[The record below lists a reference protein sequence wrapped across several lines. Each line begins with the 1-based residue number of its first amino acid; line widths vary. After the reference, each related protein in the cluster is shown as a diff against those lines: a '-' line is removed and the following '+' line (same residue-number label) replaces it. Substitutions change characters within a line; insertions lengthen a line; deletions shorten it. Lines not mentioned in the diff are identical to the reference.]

1 MVEREKLIDEYW
13 ASLALVRRTKIA
25 AQKRYREQLSAS
37 DAIDCQHLSSMERD
51 LLWAIE
57 YLETGR
63 LPDYH
68 RGIYKWTVP
77 IDPQLLQK
85 VVKVK
90 AKDEPKAR
98 WVTSDTNLSNILS
111 SLTPR
116 EREAFILIR
125 GQGISFRETARYMGV
140 RSPGTITNLVKRAE
154 RKIRRE
160 IIKQKDYS
168 A

>member
-1 MVEREKLIDEYW
+1 M
-13 ASLALVRRTKIA
+13 
-25 AQKRYREQLSAS
+25 
-37 DAIDCQHLSSMERD
+37 
-51 LLWAIE
+51 
-57 YLETGR
+57 
-63 LPDYH
+63 
-68 RGIYKWTVP
+68 
-77 IDPQLLQK
+77 
-85 VVKVK
+85 K

-98 WVTSDTNLSNILS
+98 WVTSDTKLRNILS